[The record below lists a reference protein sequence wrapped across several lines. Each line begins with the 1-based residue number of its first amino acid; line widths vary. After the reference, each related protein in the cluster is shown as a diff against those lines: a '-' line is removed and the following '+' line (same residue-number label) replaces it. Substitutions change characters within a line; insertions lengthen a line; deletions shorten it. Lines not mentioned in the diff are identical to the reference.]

1 MFLVELD
8 ESAIRI
14 SRRFIIP
21 VYIIDFIM
29 AFILSNE
36 RITPLL
42 KRIILQLRVF
52 KEVYSTDLCESTC

>member
-1 MFLVELD
+1 MFLVELK

-14 SRRFIIP
+14 SRKFIIP
-21 VYIIDFIM
+21 VYIVDFIM

-42 KRIILQLRVF
+42 KRIILQFRVI
-52 KEVYSTDLCESTC
+52 KEVYGTNLCESTC